1 MHNELLWARMP
12 DEEFTSY
19 WARKGCGS
27 CSNCGQFCDFPNCF
41 PDAVRD
47 RFRSIAAKKAQPK
60 LSSGLTVRDDQR
72 PEKVDGRNG
81 QDSEA
86 LF

>member
-1 MHNELLWARMP
+1 MP

-19 WARKGCGS
+19 WVRKGCGS

-47 RFRSIAAKKAQPK
+47 RFRSIAAKKAQPE
-60 LSSGLTVRDDQR
+60 LSTGLPARDNER
-72 PEKVDGRNG
+72 ATGVDGRTG
-81 QDSEA
+81 PDSEA
-86 LF
+86 LW